1 MYATFDDKDQLH
13 TPIYHTENEPL
24 KKNTWRFRFLQFSQ
38 IFFLFFTYGSVYL
51 FLVVLSISTPL
62 MTSTKFITIQ
72 EISVIIIITKIARAF
87 SKMVSGTIVD
97 TIGGKQVYLV
107 VHFLIAAIVIVASIK
122 PGELYQR
129 IQS

>member
-1 MYATFDDKDQLH
+1 MYATLGDEQLH
-13 TPIYHTENEPL
+13 TPIYHTDEKEPL

-122 PGELYQR
+122 PGYNYQ
-129 IQS
+129 